1 MGEKPPSWIG
11 QDRLRPL
18 VTRTRA
24 AFSRVW
30 DGLCAYHRGY
40 VLLAAV
46 VCITLVFTLREVG
59 LEPQPAPA
67 GQSYLA
73 SPEATPSATDPALP
87 TPTSAAVKH
96 HARILGDVVTR
107 PLGPTAQAQEPLLTP
122 TVQPTPSA
130 LPDNGVTTYVVR
142 AGDDVAGIAERL
154 GLKRETLIW
163 ANKALEADPGTL
175 YVGQELA
182 ILPVDGV
189 YYTIQEGDTLPA
201 IAERFGV
208 SVEAIVNSEYNA
220 SALPGGQLETG
231 RKLVIPGGV
240 KPFAAQDVRLPPQ
253 PVPSATPQATGNWV
267 WPSGG
272 YISQGYWD
280 LHRAIDI
287 ACRQGDVVVAADA
300 GTVVYA
306 EWGWAGYGNLV
317 VIDHGNGF
325 KSYYGHLYGFYVDVG
340 DQVERGQP
348 LGAIGNTGLS
358 TGPHLHFEIRED
370 GVLRN
375 PIDYLP

>member
-1 MGEKPPSWIG
+1 LGEKPRSWIG
-11 QDRLRPL
+11 QDPLRPV
-18 VTRTRA
+18 VTRARVV
-24 AFSRVW
+24 FSCVW
-30 DGLCAYHRGY
+30 DGLCAYHRRY
-40 VLLAAV
+40 VFLAAV
-46 VCITLVFTLREVG
+46 ICITLLFTLREIG
-59 LEPQPAPA
+59 LEPAPVE
-67 GQSYLA
+67 GSYVAPL
-73 SPEATPSATDPALP
+73 EAVPGTTDPALP
-87 TPTSAAVKH
+87 TATPSAAKH
-96 HARILGDVVTR
+96 HARILGAVVTR
-107 PLGPTAQAQEPLLTP
+107 SLAPAVQEPAP
-122 TVQPTPSA
+122 PPNVQPTPSV
-130 LPDNGVTTYVVR
+130 LPDNGVTTYVVQ
-142 AGDDVAGIAERL
+142 AGDDVASIAEHL

-208 SVEAIVNSEYNA
+208 SVDAIVSSGYNA
-220 SALPGGQLETG
+220 SVLPEGQPATG

-253 PVPSATPQATGNWV
+253 PVAPAAPEATGNWV

-287 ACRQGDVVVAADA
+287 ACRHGDVVVAADA

-325 KSYYGHLYGFYVDVG
+325 RSYYGHLYGFYVDVG

-370 GVLRN
+370 GVLRD

>member
-1 MGEKPPSWIG
+1 
-11 QDRLRPL
+11 
-18 VTRTRA
+18 VVAHARA
-24 AFSRVW
+24 AVSCVW
-30 DGLCAYHRGY
+30 SSLSAYHGRY
-40 VLLAAV
+40 LLLAAV
-46 VCITLVFTLREVG
+46 VCVMLLFTLREVG
-59 LEPQPAPA
+59 LEPQPAEE
-67 GQSYLA
+67 SYLA
-73 SPEATPSATDPALP
+73 PPEATPSATDPVLP
-87 TPTSAAVKH
+87 AATLPAAKH
-96 HARILGDVVTR
+96 HARILGAVVVR
-107 PLGPTAQAQEPLLTP
+107 PLTP
-122 TVQPTPSA
+122 TALERVQSPTAQPTPSA
-130 LPDNGVTTYVVR
+130 PPDDGVTTYVVQ
-142 AGDDVAGIAERL
+142 AGDDVASIAERL

-201 IAERFGV
+201 VAERFGV
-208 SVEAIVNSEYNA
+208 SVEAIVDSEYNA
-220 SALPGGQLETG
+220 RALPGGQPETG

-253 PVPSATPQATGNWV
+253 PTVAAATQATGNWV

-325 KSYYGHLYGFYVDVG
+325 RSYYGHLYGFYVDVG

>member
-1 MGEKPPSWIG
+1 MY
-11 QDRLRPL
+11 RR
-18 VTRTRA
+18 R
-24 AFSRVW
+24 
-30 DGLCAYHRGY
+30 Y
-40 VLLAAV
+40 VLLAAI
-46 VCITLVFTLREVG
+46 VCVTLLFSLREVG
-59 LEPQPAPA
+59 LEPQPAKR
-67 GQSYLA
+67 SYLT
-73 SPEATPSATDPALP
+73 PLDATAGATDPALP
-87 TPTSAAVKH
+87 TTMPPAPKH
-96 HARILGDVVTR
+96 HARILGVVATR
-107 PLGPTAQAQEPLLTP
+107 PLAPTVQEIVQLPTA
-122 TVQPTPSA
+122 QPTPSTS
-130 LPDNGVTTYVVR
+130 PDNGVTTYVVQ
-142 AGDDVAGIAERL
+142 AGDDLASIAEHL

-163 ANKALEADPGTL
+163 ANKALEADPGML
-175 YVGQELA
+175 YVGQELS
-182 ILPVDGV
+182 ILPIDGV

-220 SALPGGQLETG
+220 SALPGGQPETG

-253 PVPSATPQATGNWV
+253 PAVSATPQATGSWV

-358 TGPHLHFEIRED
+358 TGPHLHFEIRKD
-370 GVLRN
+370 GVPCN